1 MPQISDGNKND
12 LQGMAKSLIEGQ
24 LVAIP
29 TETVYGIAADAMN
42 EHAVKRLYEVKGRP
56 EDHPVIVHISK
67 FELINFWALEIPEYL
82 DSLIKKF
89 WPGPLTIILRRSKSA
104 QDWITGGQ
112 DTIGL
117 RIPNHEKTLQLLEE
131 FHQLGG
137 KGLAAPSANKFGRVS
152 PTSLEDVLSDIG
164 SELSD
169 SDWVLDGGKSEVGIE
184 STIIDCTQVNPRI
197 LRPGAVTKGMITNF
211 CGPQIVFTSAKEI
224 ISEIRAPGLLEKHYS
239 PRAKVRITGTC
250 KPGEGFIA
258 MYQIPSPKGSI
269 RLAAP
274 MNLEEFASELYAALR
289 KADDLALERIVIILP
304 EGDGLAEAIRDR
316 IYRAAGSP

>member
-1 MPQISDGNKND
+1 MPQISDGNKSD
-12 LQGMAKSLIEGQ
+12 IRAMAKSLIVGQ

-42 EHAVKRLYEVKGRP
+42 EQGVKRMYEVKGRP
-56 EDHPVIVHISK
+56 KNHPVIVHISK

-89 WPGPLTIILRRSKSA
+89 WPGPLTIILRRSKNA
-104 QDWITGGQ
+104 GDWITGGQ

-117 RIPNHEKTLQLLEE
+117 RMPNHEKTLELLEE

-164 SELSD
+164 SELND
-169 SDWVLDGGKSEVGIE
+169 YDWVLDGGKSEVGIE
-184 STIIDCTQVNPRI
+184 STIIDCTLKNPRI
-197 LRPGAVTKGMITNF
+197 LRPGAITKEMITNF
-211 CGPQIVFTSAKEI
+211 CDLEMSSTSSWETSSNI
-224 ISEIRAPGLLEKHYS
+224 QVPGLLDKHYS
-239 PRAKVRITGTC
+239 PRAKVRTADTC

-258 MYQIPSPKGSI
+258 MHQIPSPIGSI
-269 RLAAP
+269 RLGSP
-274 MNLEEFASELYAALR
+274 VNLVEFASELYAALR
-289 KADDLALERIVIILP
+289 KADDLALEKIVIIPP

>member
-1 MPQISDGNKND
+1 MPQISDGNKRD
-12 LQGMAKSLIEGQ
+12 LQAMAKSLIEGY

-42 EHAVKRLYEVKGRP
+42 EYAVKRMYEVKGRP
-56 EDHPVIVHISK
+56 ENHPVIVHISK

-89 WPGPLTIILRRSKSA
+89 WPGPLTIILRRSKNA
-104 QDWITGGQ
+104 GDWITGGQ

-117 RIPNHEKTLQLLEE
+117 RMPKHEKTLELLNE

-152 PTSLEDVLSDIG
+152 PTSFADVLSDIG
-164 SELSD
+164 MDLNN
-169 SDWVLDGGKSEVGIE
+169 SDWVLDGGKSKIGIE
-184 STIIDCTQVNPRI
+184 STIVDCREESPKI
-197 LRPGAVTKGMITNF
+197 LRPGAI
-211 CGPQIVFTSAKEI
+211 SKEI
-224 ISEIRAPGLLEKHYS
+224 ISKVFGRVVIPNQSEIKDSKTRVSGLLAKHYS
-239 PRAKVRITGTC
+239 PTANVRISNTC
-250 KPGEGFIA
+250 NPGEGFIA
-258 MYQIPSPKGSI
+258 MRQIPSPKGSI
-269 RLAAP
+269 RLNSP
-274 MNLEEFASELYAALR
+274 LNLEEFASDLYISLR
-289 KADDLALERIVIILP
+289 KADELKLPSVVVAVP

>member
-1 MPQISDGNKND
+1 MPQISDGNKID
-12 LQGMAKSLIEGQ
+12 LQAMAKSLIEGK

-42 EHAVKRLYEVKGRP
+42 EHAVKRMYEVKGRP
-56 EDHPVIVHISK
+56 ENHPVIVHISK

-82 DSLIKKF
+82 YSLIKKF
-89 WPGPLTIILRRSKSA
+89 WPGPLTIILRRSKNA

-117 RIPNHEKTLQLLEE
+117 RMPNHEKTLQLLEE
-131 FHQLGG
+131 FHQRGG

-152 PTSLEDVLSDIG
+152 PTSLVDVLSDIG

-169 SDWVLDGGKSEVGIE
+169 TDWVLDGGKSEIGIE
-184 STIIDCTQVNPRI
+184 STIIDCTQVNPKI
-197 LRPGAVTKGMITNF
+197 LRPGAITKEMITNF
-211 CGPQIVFTSAKEI
+211 CGPEITFTSEKET
-224 ISEIRAPGLLEKHYS
+224 ISKIRVPGLLEKHYS
-239 PRAKVRITGTC
+239 PRAKVRIVDTC

-258 MYQIPSPKGSI
+258 MHQVPTPKGST
-269 RLAAP
+269 RLASP
-274 MNLEEFASELYAALR
+274 RNLEEFASELYAALR
-289 KADDLALERIVIILP
+289 KADELALRSVAVVPP

-316 IYRAAGSP
+316 IYRAVGSP